1 LVGEG
6 DGVGFDACGE
16 VGGVSGVVMHWR
28 DGVGEG
34 CLGKDGGGEQ
44 REGCGVE
51 EIGFVG
57 QMGERKGRANLQSS

>member
-1 LVGEG
+1 M
-6 DGVGFDACGE
+6 F
-16 VGGVSGVVMHWR
+16 
-28 DGVGEG
+28 
-34 CLGKDGGGEQ
+34 GKDEGGEQ